1 VANLINKDMAK
12 IYVDVDMDKFD
23 LDDLLNELEYR
34 YGRRDEKEIKEFMEL
49 LLDINDE
56 QFGMVNQMKI
66 DFLKENINE
75 IKLTDLENLI

>member
-1 VANLINKDMAK
+1 MANLINKDMAK

>member
-1 VANLINKDMAK
+1 MAK